1 MAFPIPVRILCAL
14 FGLFW
19 SLSVSAGVS
28 EWIAFEHKRG
38 HISIPVVLNGERTT
52 AILDTGASGN
62 GISEAFLAR
71 HAGEY
76 GLGRAIN
83 VRGVFGERRV
93 RLVDDIQAQMFG
105 YNFKIGQL
113 MPMRTNS
120 FDFLVGLP
128 FFENYIVQIDY
139 PNGRLRLIDHDSL
152 KLRKVSNVKM
162 KRSRGSSHPLVRV
175 SLNDEYKLWVTFD
188 TGASLGLLIKR
199 FDAERF
205 DWLEKYGTEQARGI
219 GVNGIVAETERF
231 NLPRLDI
238 GPFTLE
244 NVPVTVPAE
253 GQEMNFAS
261 GGQHGRQRDL
271 NNFNSDGLL
280 GYEILKHFVV
290 TIDFKR
296 SLLHLEPPMDASEPA
311 VMPDSP

>member
-1 MAFPIPVRILCAL
+1 MRRLSILL
-14 FGLFW
+14 GLFW
-19 SLSVSAGVS
+19 SLSASAGVS
-28 EWIAFEHKRG
+28 DWIPFQLERG
-38 HISIPVVLNGERTT
+38 HIAIPVVLNGERTT
-52 AILDTGASGN
+52 AILDSGASGN

-76 GLGRAIN
+76 GLGRAMN
-83 VRGVFGERRV
+83 VRGIYGERRV
-93 RLVDDIQAQMFG
+93 RLVDDIQAEMFG

-139 PNGRLRLIDHDSL
+139 PNARLRLFDHDSL
-152 KLRKVSNVKM
+152 KLRKVANVKM
-162 KRSRGSSHPLVRV
+162 KRSRSTSHPLVRV

-188 TGASLGLLIKR
+188 TGASMGLLIKR

-205 DWLEKYGTEQARGI
+205 DWLEKYGTDEGRSV
-219 GVNGIVAETERF
+219 GVNGVIADVERF

-244 NVPVTVPAE
+244 NAAVTVPAA
-253 GQEMNFAS
+253 GQETNIAS
-261 GGQHGRQRDL
+261 GARHGRQREL
-271 NNFNSDGLL
+271 NNYNSDGLL
-280 GYEILKHFVV
+280 GYEVLKHFIV

-296 SLLHLEPPMDASEPA
+296 SLLHLELPEDTSISAA
-311 VMPDSP
+311 MP